1 MTRVP
6 TIGKFLDDEEEEL
19 YNLIEADDYVV
30 PAPSITP
37 EHKAELQQAAR
48 NTLNGGERV
57 QITLRVSK
65 YNLTKLK
72 ARAFREGMPYQT
84 LINSILHKAVN

>member
-1 MTRVP
+1 MSKVP
-6 TIGKFLDDEEEEL
+6 TIGKFLDAEEEEL
-19 YNLIEADDYVV
+19 YNLIESDDYVV

-37 EHKAELQQAAR
+37 ERISELQQAAR